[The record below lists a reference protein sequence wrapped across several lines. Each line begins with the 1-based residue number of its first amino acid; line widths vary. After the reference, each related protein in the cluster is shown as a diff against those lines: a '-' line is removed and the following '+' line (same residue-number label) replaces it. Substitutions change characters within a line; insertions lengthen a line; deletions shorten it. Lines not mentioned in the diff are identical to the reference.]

1 MLIAVAHAVVRPP
14 QGPPKVPTA
23 TVVMSTESTP
33 QAEVLPTET
42 EDLGWAVARFNE
54 GAAFIDAR
62 PHAQYLESHIQNA
75 WSLPF
80 EALLKGRPEV
90 LDFIDPN
97 GLAIIYCGGGDCD
110 ASHKVMEMLQSFGYQ
125 KLIVFKPGFP
135 AWQQAGHPVDSGP
148 GLQGS

>member
-1 MLIAVAHAVVRPP
+1 MLLAVAHAIVRPP
-14 QGPPKVPTA
+14 QSPPKTSATAAQTNATTPT
-23 TVVMSTESTP
+23 
-33 QAEVLPTET
+33 AEVLPTET
-42 EDLGWAVARFNE
+42 EDLAWAVARFNE

-62 PHAQYLESHIQNA
+62 PRAQFLESHIQNA

-80 EALLKGRPEV
+80 EALLQGRPPV

-97 GLAIIYCGGGDCD
+97 GLGIIYCGGGDCD

-125 KLIVFKPGFP
+125 KLIVFKPGLP
-135 AWQQAGHPVDSGP
+135 AWQQAGHPVEAGP